1 MKSPTTTSIIICFF
15 LITSC
20 YERLDFDQLDNFV
33 SKPIFTF
40 SLNYFSLVPYQFFT
54 ASGDQQIEI
63 SDIFDVKDLQNVYFL
78 DDVVKLDFNA
88 EIKNEFDRE
97 VSIVVEFFNKNN
109 DVLYTFTPLV
119 VESKVLDYIFL
130 DEIKIA
136 SGDFHDRDEGLQF
149 QDPSHFYSLDID
161 LFGRGSFFQFI
172 NRTTI
177 NEGTHQLVNALKANN
192 IDNSEFRNIFE
203 DSDTMKGLLRV
214 TSLYRVK
221 PQDLGFRG
229 ALKLTRD
236 F

>member
-1 MKSPTTTSIIICFF
+1 MNISLLKKDVVFVDARERKEYKTSHIENAIFVGYDSLDLTAMENIDKNSK
-15 LITSC
+15 LI
-20 YERLDFDQLDNFV
+20 FDQLDNFV

-136 SGDFHDRDEGLQF
+136 SNPDI
-149 QDPSHFYSLDID
+149 LDTSKVKITIT
-161 LFGRGSFFQFI
+161 LAETGIPLNI
-172 NRTTI
+172 NDT
-177 NEGTHQLVNALKANN
+177 
-192 IDNSEFRNIFE
+192 SEVEFK
-203 DSDTMKGLLRV
+203 SSV
-214 TSLYRVK
+214 TLYIKSR
-221 PQDLGFRG
+221 F
-229 ALKLTRD
+229 
-236 F
+236 

>member
-130 DEIKIA
+130 DEIKI
-136 SGDFHDRDEGLQF
+136 SSNPDI
-149 QDPSHFYSLDID
+149 LDTSKVKITIT
-161 LFGRGSFFQFI
+161 LAETGIPLNI
-172 NRTTI
+172 NDT
-177 NEGTHQLVNALKANN
+177 
-192 IDNSEFRNIFE
+192 SEVEFK
-203 DSDTMKGLLRV
+203 SSV
-214 TSLYRVK
+214 TLYIESR
-221 PQDLGFRG
+221 F
-229 ALKLTRD
+229 
-236 F
+236 